1 MNQKT
6 FIFIGRSGCG
16 KGTQAKLLSEYLKK
30 IDPSREVLYVQ
41 SGFEFREFIKG
52 DSETQKLSKAIYDV
66 GGLQP
71 EFLAIYMWANVL
83 VNKFTKNENIIMDGM
98 PRKYHEAGVLDSIFD
113 FYKLEKPIVINIDI
127 SKEASIDRLMA
138 RGRIDDNRDDIA
150 ERLAWYETDVVP
162 AIGFYEK
169 NNKYQFIKID
179 GNKSVQDVHKDIV
192 DKVNF
197 N

>member
-1 MNQKT
+1 MNQKS

-16 KGTQAKLLSEYLKK
+16 KGTQAKLLFDYLKK
-30 IDPSREVLYVQ
+30 IDPSRDVLYVQ

-52 DSETQKLSKAIYDV
+52 NSETQKLSKAIYDV

-98 PRKYHEAGVLDSIFD
+98 PRKFHEAGVLDSIFD
-113 FYKLEKPIVINIDI
+113 FYKLEKPVVINIDI
-127 SKEASIDRLMA
+127 SKETSIDRLMA
-138 RGRIDDNRDDIA
+138 RGRIDDNREDIA

-169 NNKYQFIKID
+169 NPKYKFIKID
-179 GNKSVQDVHKDIV
+179 GNKSVVEVFEDII
-192 DKVNF
+192 KQIKI
-197 N
+197 